1 MYTSPRPPH
10 AHASKGEGDCKGLTV
25 HAKKLTDA
33 RGLLC
38 EVCIFLLLLFLH
50 FASTNVNLII
60 VYIVIIEV
68 MKRK

>member
-1 MYTSPRPPH
+1 MQVKE
-10 AHASKGEGDCKGLTV
+10 KGTAKVWTV

-33 RGLLC
+33 RGLLG

-68 MKRK
+68 MKII